1 MSLSSGQRLGSYVIQ
16 DPLGSGGMGEVY
28 RATDTKLGRDVALKI
43 LPQQVASDPDRLE
56 RFRREARAVAA
67 LNHPHIVTIFSIEE
81 HDDVPFMTMELIEG
95 CTLDRM
101 IPRGGVSM
109 PQFFDIAIALAD
121 ALAAAHRKHLIHRDL
136 KPSNV
141 MVTDEGRVK
150 VLDFGLARA
159 VDADVLRPGGDLTY
173 LGLTQAGM
181 IVGTMPYMSPE
192 QIEAKPIDHR
202 IDLFS
207 LGIML
212 YELATGERPFKGD
225 SSPALMSSIL
235 KDHPKP
241 VGERRDDVPG
251 DVCRL
256 IDRCLEKHPRDRIQT
271 ANEILVELKA
281 QRRAWESGAGW
292 AVRPAAP
299 DQRPIAS
306 HASDSR
312 IAVLPFVCRT
322 AGSEPEALADGL
334 TEDITARLARF
345 PHLRVVSRPDA
356 ERLKGQSA
364 DAAVAAATLG
374 ARYLLEGHVRAAG
387 PSVRITVRLVDSQTG
402 AHMWAETYDRALGGA
417 GLFEVQDDITRR
429 VVATVADK
437 SGVLVRSMGAALKNR
452 AWDALSVAE
461 LVLRYYAYEAQVK
474 TDEHAL
480 LRSAFERAL
489 EREPLEANG
498 WACLAGL
505 YHQEHGVGLNP
516 LPDTARR
523 LRQAAERA
531 IELDPTCQDGW
542 KELAVAHFFF
552 DRDLTGLRMAAERA
566 VSLNPL
572 DTEVVVWAGMMLAHA
587 GDWERGVEIV
597 QQAMA
602 PNPHHP
608 GWYHLTPSAYHYTR
622 REYDEALKSAKRIN
636 MPAFFASHLYLAA
649 AAGQL
654 GRHDDARVAL
664 QSLEQ
669 IGPAFLDPVR
679 ARRYWAVWIWDE
691 QLVEHLVEGFV
702 KAKALVDQKT
712 PATGQVASIAVLPF
726 TDMSAAKDQDWFC
739 DGIAEEILNA
749 LAPLKGLRVAART
762 SAFSFKGK
770 SDDLRTIG
778 EKLNVTTV
786 LEGSVR
792 RAGDRVRITVQLSD
806 VANGFQLW
814 SERYDRE
821 LKDIFDVQDEIA
833 KAIAE
838 RLRVT
843 LAGGKDDRLVEQ
855 ATTNVEAYQLYLKG
869 RALLNQRGA
878 SIPPALDL
886 FRKAVE
892 IDPGYS
898 LAWAGIG
905 DAFTVLAYFGFVR
918 GSESKPQAIAAAT
931 RSIALDPTS
940 AAGHTA
946 LACATLLHENNL
958 AVAKQEFERALELNP
973 SYVQGRCWYALFY
986 LQWGRGEYEQG
997 IAEARRAV
1005 ESDPLSAYVT
1015 TVLAVCLYTAGRLDE
1030 AIETACLAVQRDPE
1044 SFLARWVLGIS
1055 LGDAGRF
1062 EEAVSTLEAAAGMSG
1077 RHANALAT
1085 LAGVFRQW
1093 GKPSE
1098 ASALHREL
1106 MDRGSRDYVPA
1117 SHFVLTAEA
1126 AGRHE
1131 EALAFARRAWDERE
1145 PSFILFA
1152 RHFPEYR
1159 TLRSDPRFAAILR
1172 EMDSLEEN
1180 EGGQS

>member
-1 MSLSSGQRLGSYVIQ
+1 MSLSSGQRLGSYEIHGA
-16 DPLGSGGMGEVY
+16 LGAGGMGEVY
-28 RATDTKLGRDVALKI
+28 RATDNKLGRDVALKI
-43 LPQQVASDPDRLE
+43 LPQEVAADPDRLA
-56 RFRREARAVAA
+56 RFRQEARSVAA

-95 CTLDRM
+95 RTLDQG
-101 IPRGGVSM
+101 IPRGGLSLAR
-109 PQFFDIAIALAD
+109 FFDIAIALAD
-121 ALAAAHRKHLIHRDL
+121 ALSAAHRKHIIHRDL
-136 KPSNV
+136 KPANV
-141 MVTDEGRVK
+141 MVTDDGNVK

-159 VDADVLRPGGDLTY
+159 VDADAVRVAEDVTR
-173 LGLTQAGM
+173 LGLTQAGT

-192 QIEAKPIDHR
+192 QIEARPLDHR
-202 IDLFS
+202 TDLFS

-212 YELATGERPFKGD
+212 YEMATGERPFRGD

-235 KDHPKP
+235 KDHPEP
-241 VGERRDDVPG
+241 VGERRTDVPG
-251 DVCRL
+251 DVGRL
-256 IDRCLEKHPRDRIQT
+256 IGRCLEKHPRDRTQT

-281 QRRAWESGAGW
+281 QRRAWESGSGAS
-292 AVRPAAP
+292 APKATP
-299 DQRPIAS
+299 DQRPITS
-306 HASDSR
+306 HASNFR

-334 TEDITARLARF
+334 TEDITAGLARF
-345 PHLRVVSRPDA
+345 PHLRVVSRHDA

-364 DAAVAAATLG
+364 EAVAAAATLG
-374 ARYLLEGHVRAAG
+374 ARYLLEGHVRTAG
-387 PSVRITVRLVDSQTG
+387 PSVRITVHLVDSQTG
-402 AHMWAETYDRALGGA
+402 AHMWAETYDRAVGSA

-429 VVATVADK
+429 VVANVADR
-437 SGVLVRSMGAALKNR
+437 SGVLVRSMAAALKDR
-452 AWDALSVAE
+452 ACDALSVAE
-461 LVLRYYAYEAQVK
+461 LVLRYYVYEAQVK

-489 EREPLEANG
+489 EREPLQANG

-505 YHQEHGVGLNP
+505 YHQEHGLGLNP
-516 LPDTARR
+516 RPDTARR

-552 DRDLTGLRMAAERA
+552 DRDLTGLRLAAERA

-572 DTEVVVWAGMMLAHA
+572 DTAVVAWVGIMLAYA
-587 GDWERGVEIV
+587 GDWERGVEIA

-608 GWYHLTPSAYHYTR
+608 GWYHLAPSVYHYTR

-636 MPAFFASHLYLAA
+636 MPTFLSSHLLLAA

-654 GRHDDARVAL
+654 GRHDDVRVAL
-664 QSLEQ
+664 QNLER
-669 IGPAFLDPVR
+669 IGPPFLDPALVR
-679 ARRYWAVWIWDE
+679 EHWVKWTWEAAVVD
-691 QLVEHLVEGFV
+691 HLVEGFV
-702 KAKALVDQKT
+702 KAKALIEGDGKE
-712 PATGQVASIAVLPF
+712 PRVASIAVLAF

-749 LAPLKGLRVAART
+749 LTPLKGLRVAART

-770 SDDLRTIG
+770 NDDLRTIG

-792 RAGDRVRITVQLSD
+792 RAGDRVRITVQLND

-843 LAGGKDDRLVEQ
+843 LAGGKDDRLVER

-869 RALLNQRGA
+869 HALLSRRGA
-878 SIPPALDL
+878 SIPAALDL

-898 LAWAGIG
+898 PAWAGIA
-905 DAFTVLAYFGFVR
+905 DAVTGLAITGSVR
-918 GSESKPQAIAAAT
+918 GSESKPQAMAAAK
-931 RSIALDPTS
+931 RSIELDPTS
-940 AAGHTA
+940 AASHTA
-946 LACATLLHENNL
+946 LACAILLYENNR
-958 AVAKQEFERALELNP
+958 AMAKQEFERALELRP
-973 SYVQGRCWYALFY
+973 SYVLGRSWYALFY
-986 LQWGRGEYEQG
+986 LQWARGEFEQG
-997 IAEARRAV
+997 IAEARRALDG
-1005 ESDPLSAYVT
+1005 DPLSAYAAF
-1015 TVLAVCLYTAGRLDE
+1015 LLGLCLCTAGRLDE
-1030 AIETACLAVQRDPE
+1030 AIETCRRAVQQDAE
-1044 SFLARWVLGIS
+1044 SFVARWGLGVS
-1055 LGDAGRF
+1055 LGTAGRF
-1062 EEAVSTLEAAAGMSG
+1062 EEAISTLEAAAGMSG
-1077 RHANALAT
+1077 RHARAVT
-1085 LAGVFRQW
+1085 SLAGVFGQW

-1106 MDRGSRDYVPA
+1106 MERASRVYVP
-1117 SHFVLTAEA
+1117 STYLILTAEA
-1126 AGRHE
+1126 AGQHE
-1131 EALAFARRAWDERE
+1131 EAMAFARRAWDERE
-1145 PSFILFA
+1145 PTFILHA
-1152 RHFPEYR
+1152 RHFPEFR
-1159 TLRSDPRFAAILR
+1159 TLHSDPRFAAILQ
-1172 EMDSLEEN
+1172 EMDAPEEN
-1180 EGGQS
+1180 EGRQS